1 MLMAWFTV
9 AVYRWE
15 NSIFANHKI
24 PFGFNYM
31 KRRTFRLVIILATL
45 SVFGIVVVQVFWF
58 RQAFSVREVEFDR
71 TARESLEHVA
81 HSILRYNQHPVP
93 PSVSIRQLSPNY
105 YVVMVNDVIEE
116 ELLKT
121 LLKNQL
127 EKNNIRVDFEYIIY
141 DCANNEA
148 VYGNYFVFG
157 RENVHPTQVFPKV
170 AGDNYYFGVKFVH
183 KDLALIGQMR
193 FWMFSSA
200 VLLIVISFFAYTSV
214 VILRQRRLSEIQQDF
229 INNMTHE
236 FKTPLSTI
244 SISSEVLK
252 NPKITQSPERLL
264 SYATIIGQEANRLKG
279 QVERVL
285 QMASLENDE
294 IKLKTESID
303 LHSLITQAAEPFQL
317 SLSEKGGQLKLA
329 LQATQTR
336 INADKLHITN
346 VLYNLLDN
354 ASKYTRDK
362 TEIVVST
369 RNEKEAIVV
378 TVTDNGIGISPEH
391 IKRIFDRFYR
401 VPTGNVHDVKGF
413 GLGLNY
419 VRLIVK
425 SHGGQVKVVSE
436 PDKGSSFSFWLPLEF
451 S

>member
-1 MLMAWFTV
+1 
-9 AVYRWE
+9 
-15 NSIFANHKI
+15 
-24 PFGFNYM
+24 M

-58 RQAFSVREVEFDR
+58 RQAFNVREVEFDR
-71 TARESLEHVA
+71 TARESLGQVA
-81 HSILRYNQHPVP
+81 YSILRYNQHPAP
-93 PSVSIRQLSPNY
+93 PSVSIKKVSPSY

-127 EKNNIRVDFEYIIY
+127 EKNNIRVDFQYIIY

-157 RENVHPTQVFPKV
+157 KEEVRPAVVFPKV
-170 AGDNYYFGVKFVH
+170 AGDNYYFGVKFVT

-200 VLLIVISFFAYTSV
+200 VLLVVISFFAYTSFV
-214 VILRQRRLSEIQQDF
+214 VFRQKRLSEIQQDF

-244 SISSEVLK
+244 AISSEVLK
-252 NPKITQSPERLL
+252 NSKITQSPERLM

-294 IKLKTESID
+294 IKLRKETVNLHD
-303 LHSLITQAAEPFQL
+303 LIRQAVEPFELALAERGGSLVVVLQAAQF
-317 SLSEKGGQLKLA
+317 
-329 LQATQTR
+329 QATV
-336 INADKLHITN
+336 DKLHITN

-354 ASKYTRDK
+354 ATKYTHGVPKLAVTTHNDK
-362 TEIVVST
+362 DMIG
-369 RNEKEAIVV
+369 I
-378 TVTDNGIGISPEH
+378 TVTDNGIGIGSEH
-391 IKRIFDRFYR
+391 IKRVFDRFYR

-419 VRLIVK
+419 VRLISK
-425 SHGGQVKVVSE
+425 AHGGTVKVTSE
-436 PDKGSSFSFWLPLEF
+436 PGKGSSFSIWLPTQ

>member
-1 MLMAWFTV
+1 M
-9 AVYRWE
+9 
-15 NSIFANHKI
+15 N
-24 PFGFNYM
+24 
-31 KRRTFRLVIILATL
+31 RRTFRLIIILATL

-58 RQAFSVREVEFDR
+58 RQAFNVREVEFDR
-71 TARESLEHVA
+71 TAREALAKVA
-81 HSILRYNQHPVP
+81 HSILRYNQHTV
-93 PSVSIRQLSPNY
+93 SSNVSIKKASSNY
-105 YVVMVNDVIEE
+105 YVVMVNDVIDE

-121 LLKNQL
+121 LLRNEL
-127 EKNNIRVDFEYIIY
+127 EKRDIRIDFQYIIY

-148 VYGNYFVFG
+148 VFGNYFVFG
-157 RENVHPTQVFPKV
+157 KEDIHPTANQIFPKI
-170 AGDNYYFGVKFVH
+170 AGDNYYFGIRFVN
-183 KDLALIGQMR
+183 KDLALVGEMR
-193 FWMFSSA
+193 FWIFSSA
-200 VLLIVISFFAYTSV
+200 VLLIVISFFAYTSFV
-214 VILRQRRLSEIQQDF
+214 VLRQRRLSEIQQDF

-285 QMASLENDE
+285 QMASLENEE
-294 IKLKTESID
+294 IKLKKETID
-303 LHSLITQAAEPFQL
+303 LHQLITQAAEPFQL
-317 SLSEKGGQLKLA
+317 SLTEKGGTLQLHLD
-329 LQATQTR
+329 ATRNQ
-336 INADKLHITN
+336 ISGDKLHITN

-354 ASKYTRDK
+354 AIKYNHK
-362 TEIVVST
+362 VPEILIT
-369 RNEKEAIVV
+369 TQNEKDQISF
-378 TVTDNGIGISPEH
+378 TVKDNGIGISQEH

-425 SHGGQVKVVSE
+425 AHAGTIKVTSE
-436 PDKGSSFSFWLPLEF
+436 PDQGSSFTIWLPVTSEKLA
-451 S
+451 

>member
-1 MLMAWFTV
+1 
-9 AVYRWE
+9 
-15 NSIFANHKI
+15 
-24 PFGFNYM
+24 M

-58 RQAFSVREVEFDR
+58 RQAFNVREVEFDR
-71 TARESLEHVA
+71 TARQSLEKVG
-81 HSILRYNQHPVP
+81 HSILRYNQHPAP
-93 PSVSIRQLSPNY
+93 PTVSVKKVSASY
-105 YVVMVNDVIEE
+105 YIVMVNDVINE

-121 LLKNQL
+121 LLRNEL
-127 EKNNIRVDFEYIIY
+127 EENNIRVDFQYIIY

-157 RENVHPTQVFPKV
+157 KEEVRPAAQAFPRV
-170 AGDNYYFGVKFVH
+170 AGDNYYFGVRFVN

-193 FWMFSSA
+193 FWIFSSA
-200 VLLIVISFFAYTSV
+200 VLLIVISFFAYTSFV
-214 VILRQRRLSEIQQDF
+214 VFRQKRLSEIQQDF

-252 NPKITQSPERLL
+252 NPKITQSPERLI

-294 IKLKTESID
+294 IRLKKETVDMHKLIS
-303 LHSLITQAAEPFQL
+303 QAAEPFL
-317 SLSEKGGQLKLA
+317 LAVGEKGGSLVVE
-329 LQATQTR
+329 LQAIHYQVYT
-336 INADKLHITN
+336 DKLHITN

-354 ASKYTRDK
+354 ALKYNHHVPQISVT
-362 TEIVVST
+362 T
-369 RNEKEAIVV
+369 RNEKDQICV

-391 IKRIFDRFYR
+391 VKRVFDRFYR

-419 VRLIVK
+419 VRLIARA
-425 SHGGQVKVVSE
+425 HGGTAKVTSTLGQ
-436 PDKGSSFSFWLPLEF
+436 GSSFSVWLPV

>member
-1 MLMAWFTV
+1 
-9 AVYRWE
+9 
-15 NSIFANHKI
+15 
-24 PFGFNYM
+24 M

-71 TARESLEHVA
+71 TARESLEQVA
-81 HSILRYNQHPVP
+81 YSILKYNQHPVP
-93 PSVSIRQLSPNY
+93 PSVSVKKVSPSY
-105 YVVMVNDVIEE
+105 YVVMVNDVIDE

-121 LLKNQL
+121 LLRNEL
-127 EKNNIRVDFEYIIY
+127 EKNSIRVDFQYIIY

-157 RENVHPTQVFPKV
+157 KEEIRPAAVFPKV
-170 AGDNYYFGVKFVH
+170 AGDNYYFGVKFVN

-193 FWMFSSA
+193 FWIFSSA
-200 VLLIVISFFAYTSV
+200 VLLIVISFFAYTSFV
-214 VILRQRRLSEIQQDF
+214 VFRQKRLSEIQQDF

-252 NPKITQSPERLL
+252 NPKITQSPERLV

-285 QMASLENDE
+285 QMASLENEE
-294 IKLKTESID
+294 IKLKKESTD
-303 LHSLITQAAEPFQL
+303 LHELIRQAAEPFGL
-317 SLSEKGGQLKLA
+317 SLTEKGGTLTLD
-329 LQATQTR
+329 LQADHSRVQV
-336 INADKLHITN
+336 DKLHITN

-354 ASKYTRDK
+354 ATKYTHNLPAI
-362 TEIVVST
+362 TIHT
-369 RNEKEAIVV
+369 RNDKDTICV
-378 TVTDNGIGISPEH
+378 TVTDNGIGIHPEH

-425 SHGGQVKVVSE
+425 AHGGTVKVTSE
-436 PDKGSSFSFWLPLEF
+436 PGQGSSFRFWLPN
-451 S
+451 